1 MYQAGISISLFI
13 LSWISVIFLPN
24 KKQVFIKYLPVT
36 LFSSMILIGEIFLFT
51 SYKLWKVKGN
61 QKKMLHTALLLV
73 FGPYL
78 ALNIWFF
85 YLSKGKFLIYA
96 LINIV
101 ADLIYAF
108 PIISLF
114 RKIKF
119 FNIKVKS
126 RYFFLLIMADAF
138 LNYGFQRIF
147 ERVYKP
153 NNE

>member
-1 MYQAGISISLFI
+1 MKQIGISISMFI

-36 LFSSMILIGEIFLFT
+36 LFSSMTLLGEIFLFT
-51 SYKLWKVKGN
+51 AYKLWKVKGN
-61 QKKMLHTALLLV
+61 QKQMLHIALFLV

-78 ALNIWFF
+78 VLNIWFF
-85 YLSKGKFLIYA
+85 YLSKGKFFLYS

-108 PIISLF
+108 PVINLF
-114 RKIKF
+114 RKIKY

-126 RYFFLLIMADAF
+126 RNFFLLILGDAF

-147 ERVYKP
+147 ERIYKP
-153 NNE
+153 YKE